1 MTQMSP
7 KWKLLGLAFVSGS
20 LCLCGQSIA
29 GTPAQVF
36 ELSISEEQ
44 VVAAGNTWC
53 TALVG
58 ISKAFHTE
66 GSEAAKAKAKAV
78 IDAAYGFQQ
87 GPIAFKP
94 TLASGEST
102 FRNTRQG
109 ALDYFVGPDPA
120 FPQGRGFATYKRWTE
135 CKVQEDVIQLF
146 GPVANAMG
154 NVSITDDQGNVTT
167 VDKTWTFWQPKA
179 GVMRIVLHHSSIPFE
194 NPQD

>member
-1 MTQMSP
+1 MPAT
-7 KWKLLGLAFVSGS
+7 WKSLGLALTSAS
-20 LCLCGQSIA
+20 LVMGGQA
-29 GTPAQVF
+29 LAEPPVQVF

-44 VVAAGNTWC
+44 VVAAGETWC
-53 TALVG
+53 AALVG
-58 ISKAFHTE
+58 ISNTFHTQ
-66 GSEAAKAKAKAV
+66 GAAAAKAKAEAV

-87 GPIAFKP
+87 GPVAFKP
-94 TLASGEST
+94 TLTFGEST

-120 FPQGRGFATYKRWTE
+120 FPPGRGFATYKRWTD

-146 GPVANAMG
+146 GPVANSMG

-167 VDKTWTFWQPKA
+167 VDKTWTFWQPKE

-194 NPQD
+194 PPQE